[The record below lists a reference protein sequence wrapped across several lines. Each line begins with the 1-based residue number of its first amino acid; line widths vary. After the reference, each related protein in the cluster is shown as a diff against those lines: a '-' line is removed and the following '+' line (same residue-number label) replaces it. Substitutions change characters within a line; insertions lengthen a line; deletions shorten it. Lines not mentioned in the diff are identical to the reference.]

1 MKRLTMWYDG
11 NQAICENEE
20 CSLSDCPFADPIC
33 EQVQNIIDRL
43 ASIEDIL
50 GDEYDL
56 EQLNKALWCKKVVE
70 TAFSDDTRAVERLR
84 ELWFADQKGHCVV
97 FDEHYPMVSEYYQDE
112 DGRYIRESSGVI
124 SEAEYMAAKG
134 GALK

>member
-1 MKRLTMWYDG
+1 MKRLTERY
-11 NQAICENEE
+11 ENGTVYNVSETKE
-20 CSLSDCPFADPIC
+20 RA
-33 EQVQNIIDRL
+33 VDRL
-43 ASIEDIL
+43 ADIEDIL

-56 EQLNKALWCKKVVE
+56 KDIEKALWCKKVVE

-84 ELWFADQKGHCVV
+84 ELWFADQTGHCVV
-97 FDEHYPMVSEYYQDE
+97 FDKHYPVVSEYYQDE
-112 DGRYIRESSGVI
+112 EGRYIRESSGVI

>member
-1 MKRLTMWYDG
+1 MKRLTLKD
-11 NQAICENEE
+11 ENG
-20 CSLSDCPFADPIC
+20 CFLTDKTATVTWNSLIGENRYRGEA
-33 EQVQNIIDRL
+33 VDRL
-43 ASIEDIL
+43 AAIEDIL

-56 EQLNKALWCKKVVE
+56 KDIEKALWCKKVVE

-97 FDEHYPMVSEYYQDE
+97 FDEHYPVVSEYYQDE
-112 DGRYIRESSGVI
+112 EGRYIRESSGVI
-124 SEAEYMAAKG
+124 SEAEYMAARG

>member
-1 MKRLTMWYDG
+1 MKRLTLKD
-11 NQAICENEE
+11 ENG
-20 CSLSDCPFADPIC
+20 CFLTDKTAAVTWNSLIGENRYRGEA
-33 EQVQNIIDRL
+33 VDRL
-43 ASIEDIL
+43 AAIEDIL

-56 EQLNKALWCKKVVE
+56 KDIEKALWCKKVVE

-97 FDEHYPMVSEYYQDE
+97 FDEHYPVVSEYYQDE
-112 DGRYIRESSGVI
+112 EGRYIRESSGVI
-124 SEAEYMAAKG
+124 SEAEYMAARG

>member
-1 MKRLTMWYDG
+1 MKNSWKTSDEKFEATVTWNSLIG
-11 NQAICENEE
+11 ENRYRGE
-20 CSLSDCPFADPIC
+20 A
-33 EQVQNIIDRL
+33 VDRL
-43 ASIEDIL
+43 AAIEDIL

-56 EQLNKALWCKKVVE
+56 KDIEKALWCKKVVE
-70 TAFSDDTRAVERLR
+70 TVFSDDTRAVERLR
-84 ELWFADQKGHCVV
+84 ELWFADQTGHCVV
-97 FDEHYPMVSEYYQDE
+97 FDKHYPVVSEYYQDE

>member
-1 MKRLTMWYDG
+1 MKNSWKTSDEKFEATVTWNSLIG
-11 NQAICENEE
+11 ENRYRGE
-20 CSLSDCPFADPIC
+20 A
-33 EQVQNIIDRL
+33 VDRL
-43 ASIEDIL
+43 AAIEDIL

-56 EQLNKALWCKKVVE
+56 KDIEKALWCKKVVE

-97 FDEHYPMVSEYYQDE
+97 FDEHYPVVSEYYQDE
-112 DGRYIRESSGVI
+112 EGRYIRESSGVI
-124 SEAEYMAAKG
+124 SEAEYMAARG

>member
-1 MKRLTMWYDG
+1 MKRLTLKD
-11 NQAICENEE
+11 ENG
-20 CSLSDCPFADPIC
+20 CFLTDKTATVTWNSLIGENRYRGEA
-33 EQVQNIIDRL
+33 VDRL
-43 ASIEDIL
+43 AAIEDIL

-56 EQLNKALWCKKVVE
+56 KDIEKAIWCKKVVE

-97 FDEHYPMVSEYYQDE
+97 FDEHYPIVSEYYQDE
-112 DGRYIRESSGVI
+112 DGRYIREASGVI

>member
-1 MKRLTMWYDG
+1 MKNSWKTSDEKFEATVTW
-11 NQAICENEE
+11 N
-20 CSLSDCPFADPIC
+20 SLIGEIRYRGEA
-33 EQVQNIIDRL
+33 VDRL
-43 ASIEDIL
+43 AAIEDIL

-56 EQLNKALWCKKVVE
+56 KDIEKALWCKKVVE

-97 FDEHYPMVSEYYQDE
+97 FDEHYPVVSEYYQDE
-112 DGRYIRESSGVI
+112 EGRYIRESSGVI
-124 SEAEYMAAKG
+124 SEAEYMAARG